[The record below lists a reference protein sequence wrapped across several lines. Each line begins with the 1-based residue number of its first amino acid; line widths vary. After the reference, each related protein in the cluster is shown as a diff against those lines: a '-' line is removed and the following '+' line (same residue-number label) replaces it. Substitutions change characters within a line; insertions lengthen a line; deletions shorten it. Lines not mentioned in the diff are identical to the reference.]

1 MTVGQLIEILKKYP
15 SDYYIGIEN
24 QDDCIMHLMTKV
36 VETDGVV
43 LSKYDDK
50 ELLTGRAIFFY

>member
-24 QDDCIMHLMTKV
+24 QDDCIMHLMTEV
-36 VETDGVV
+36 VETDRII
-43 LSKYDDK
+43 LSQYDDK

>member
-15 SDYYIGIEN
+15 ADYYIGIEN
-24 QDDCIMHLMTKV
+24 QDDNTVRCMETV
-36 VETDGVV
+36 VEADDMM
-43 LSKYDDK
+43 LDKYDDK